1 MMKTMDKNLMQV
13 LDEEIDKSICKLRNA
28 TQGDEIRTFITE
40 YEELMVKKSR
50 EIQKLFLEHN
60 K

>member
-1 MMKTMDKNLMQV
+1 MDKNLMQV